1 MKKVLLLVLSLYGTI
16 VGAQNIYTPHKEYI
30 YEAKTMID
38 GKEEVRYISMW
49 ATDDVWK
56 MDSTQRQLFYAYHK
70 HCNKDSLTTAWP
82 YSDNVESTGI
92 IETENRIWLH
102 PPRWNNLE
110 ILEYFPFPEINKNAL
125 CGDKYKRMFLGS
137 VDFLGRWMFLRYKM
151 TAERIGNKTIIQ
163 GKAKSRRGEW
173 VEMIIYDKE
182 KGFTEMEFTTPV
194 GRTIKLK
201 LIDIIEHKNNCKH
214 PS

>member
-102 PPRWNNLE
+102 PPRWEKLSV
-110 ILEYFPFPEINKNAL
+110 LEYFPFPEIDKNTL
-125 CGDKYKRMFLGS
+125 CGDKYKRMFLGYD
-137 VDFLGRWMFLRYKM
+137 DFIEKWMWLRYKM
-151 TAERIGNKTIIQ
+151 TIECNDNAIFIRGRAKNKQ
-163 GKAKSRRGEW
+163 GEW
-173 VEMIIYDKE
+173 LEMLIYEKE
-182 KGFTEMEFTTPV
+182 KGFVYMEFISPV
-194 GRTIKLK
+194 DRTIKLK
-201 LIDIIEHKNNCKH
+201 LVNIIEHKN
-214 PS
+214 S

>member
-1 MKKVLLLVLSLYGTI
+1 MKKILLLVLSLSATI
-16 VGAQNIYTPHKEYI
+16 VGAQNIYTPYKEYI

-151 TAERIGNKTIIQ
+151 EVEKIENKIIIH
-163 GKAKSRRGEW
+163 GKAKTRRDEW
-173 VEMIIYDKE
+173 TEMITYDSE
-182 KGFTEMEFTTPV
+182 KGFTEMFFSAP
-194 GRTIKLK
+194 GK
-201 LIDIIEHKNNCKH
+201 IEIRLMLLEIWNHR
-214 PS
+214 

>member
-1 MKKVLLLVLSLYGTI
+1 MKKILLLVLSLSATI
-16 VGAQNIYTPHKEYI
+16 VGAQNIYTPYKEYI

-173 VEMIIYDKE
+173 VEMITYDSE
-182 KGFTEMEFTTPV
+182 KGFTEMFFSAP
-194 GRTIKLK
+194 GK
-201 LIDIIEHKNNCKH
+201 IEIRLMLLEIWNHR
-214 PS
+214 